1 MVPLHNE
8 LRNIQ
13 RNNEVIMNIKKE
25 ILEFAK
31 KDETER
37 NEEID
42 TLLDNIA
49 KHVSYCAKD
58 CIEDCY
64 REDCELFDD
73 SLLFAW
79 VEEAL
84 RTYIREGLAEE

>member
-1 MVPLHNE
+1 
-8 LRNIQ
+8 
-13 RNNEVIMNIKKE
+13 MNIKKE

-37 NEEID
+37 NKEID

-49 KHVSYCAKD
+49 KKISYCAKN

-64 REDCELFDD
+64 REDFELFDD
-73 SLLFAW
+73 AFLFPW

-84 RTYIREGLAEE
+84 EAYIREGLTEG

>member
-1 MVPLHNE
+1 
-8 LRNIQ
+8 
-13 RNNEVIMNIKKE
+13 MNIKKE
-25 ILEFAK
+25 ILDFAK

-49 KHVSYCAKD
+49 KHVSYCAKN

-73 SLLFAW
+73 SLLFDW
-79 VEEAL
+79 VWETLE
-84 RTYIREGLAEE
+84 TYIREGLAEG

>member
-1 MVPLHNE
+1 
-8 LRNIQ
+8 
-13 RNNEVIMNIKKE
+13 MNIKKE

-31 KDETER
+31 KYETER

-49 KHVSYCAKD
+49 KDVSYCAKD

-64 REDCELFDD
+64 REDRELFDD
-73 SLLFAW
+73 SLLFDW

-84 RTYIREGLAEE
+84 EAYIREGLAEG

>member
-1 MVPLHNE
+1 
-8 LRNIQ
+8 
-13 RNNEVIMNIKKE
+13 MNIKKE
-25 ILEFAK
+25 ILKFAK

-64 REDCELFDD
+64 REDSELFDD
-73 SLLFAW
+73 SLLFDW
-79 VEEAL
+79 VWETLE
-84 RTYIREGLAEE
+84 TYIREGLAEE

>member
-1 MVPLHNE
+1 MS
-8 LRNIQ
+8 
-13 RNNEVIMNIKKE
+13 IKKK

-42 TLLDNIA
+42 TLPDNIA
-49 KHVSYCAKD
+49 KHVSYCAKN

-73 SLLFAW
+73 HLLFAW

-84 RTYIREGLAEE
+84 ETYIREGLAEG

>member
-1 MVPLHNE
+1 
-8 LRNIQ
+8 
-13 RNNEVIMNIKKE
+13 MNIKKE

-37 NEEID
+37 NKEID

-49 KHVSYCAKD
+49 KHVSYCAKN

-73 SLLFAW
+73 ALLFAW

-84 RTYIREGLAEE
+84 EAYIREGLAEG

>member
-1 MVPLHNE
+1 
-8 LRNIQ
+8 
-13 RNNEVIMNIKKE
+13 MNIKKE

-42 TLLDNIA
+42 ILLDNIA
-49 KHVSYCAKD
+49 KHVSYCAKN

-64 REDCELFDD
+64 REYCELFDD
-73 SLLFAW
+73 YLLFDW

-84 RTYIREGLAEE
+84 GTYIREGLAEE

>member
-1 MVPLHNE
+1 
-8 LRNIQ
+8 
-13 RNNEVIMNIKKE
+13 MNIKKE
-25 ILEFAK
+25 ILDFAK

-37 NEEID
+37 NKEID

-49 KHVSYCAKD
+49 KDVSCCAKA

-73 SLLFAW
+73 ALLFAW

-84 RTYIREGLAEE
+84 EAYIREGLAEG

>member
-1 MVPLHNE
+1 
-8 LRNIQ
+8 
-13 RNNEVIMNIKKE
+13 MNIKKE
-25 ILEFAK
+25 ILKFAK

-64 REDCELFDD
+64 REDFELFDD
-73 SLLFAW
+73 YLLFAW

-84 RTYIREGLAEE
+84 EAYIREGLAK